1 MKTKGFFW
9 HVHHNELVEWS
20 DNIQERIDYINKDK
34 PKQEIALRLKLL
46 QPVNGKL
53 PDEYVK
59 ADEARVKAYEARDKA
74 DEAWEARVKADEAY
88 EARDKAYEARDK
100 AYEARVKAYEARDK
114 AYEAWEAREKYKSQI
129 EELHNKECPNCPW
142 NGTTIFVKEAGIE

>member
-88 EARDKAYEARDK
+88 EARDKAYEA
-100 AYEARVKAYEARDK
+100 
-114 AYEAWEAREKYKSQI
+114 WEAREKYKSQI

>member
-59 ADEARVKAYEARDKA
+59 ADEARVKAYK
-74 DEAWEARVKADEAY
+74 AWEK
-88 EARDKAYEARDK
+88 
-100 AYEARVKAYEARDK
+100 
-114 AYEAWEAREKYKSQI
+114 AREKYKSQI

>member
-88 EARDKAYEARDK
+88 EARDKAYEARVKAYK
-100 AYEARVKAYEARDK
+100 AYEARVKAYK
-114 AYEAWEAREKYKSQI
+114 AWEKAREKYKSQI